1 MVSTL
6 LLLATFFTDVAEAAP
21 RILLRDVSGEPVR
34 IGDRTLLVPW
44 RLESADDLA
53 ALRSTAALARELG
66 VVVIG
71 LNIDPAADQA
81 LLRPWLRSRGCDV
94 PTLADPDGSLATRFG
109 AEPGEVLVFA
119 EGGKVLSRVLAR
131 TSTEGIR
138 GQVAVV
144 LGVPNVLV
152 ALND

>member
-6 LLLATFFTDVAEAAP
+6 LLLAAFLTDVAEAAP
-21 RILLRDVSGEPVR
+21 RTLFRDVSGETVR

-44 RLESADDLA
+44 RLESTDDLA

-71 LNIDPAADQA
+71 LNIDPAADKA
-81 LLRPWLRSRGCDV
+81 LLVPWLKSRGCDV
-94 PTLADPDGSLATRFG
+94 PTLADPDGSIQARFSTR
-109 AEPGEVLVFA
+109 PGEVLVFA
-119 EGGKVLSRVLAR
+119 EGGKLLSRVLAK

-144 LGVPNVLV
+144 LGVPSMLV